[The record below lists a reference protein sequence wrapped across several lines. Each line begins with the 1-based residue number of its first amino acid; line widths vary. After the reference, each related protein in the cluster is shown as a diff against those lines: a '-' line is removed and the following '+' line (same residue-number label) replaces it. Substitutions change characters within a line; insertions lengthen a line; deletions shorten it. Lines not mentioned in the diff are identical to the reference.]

1 MATDRILDLL
11 RRPVDPDEVAEIR
24 ELWKVHSIAEDNRDL
39 PGLIST
45 LTEDCVYSVAGT
57 GARWEGHEGATRF
70 YTELLTAFPD
80 IHFDLDYIVIGPQG
94 VCEEAIVTATHTGKW
109 LDFEPTGEKLEW
121 RNAIFFPWDPVAR
134 KFKGEMVYTDLVIPG
149 PRRRLTATYA
159 AVGGDTLARW
169 IWTSCSSG
177 RRDRLPPPS
186 GRPRRR
192 SSAAAAT
199 SC

>member
-80 IHFDLDYIVIGPQG
+80 IHFDLTDIVIGPQG
-94 VCEEAIVTATHTGKW
+94 VCEEARVTGTHKAPWVGNP
-109 LDFEPTGEKLEW
+109 PTGEQLTW
-121 RNAIFFPWDPVAR
+121 RVVIFFPWDPVAR

-149 PRRRLTATYA
+149 RDA
-159 AVGGDTLARW
+159 A
-169 IWTSCSSG
+169 
-177 RRDRLPPPS
+177 
-186 GRPRRR
+186 
-192 SSAAAAT
+192 
-199 SC
+199 